1 MTARIRLR
9 SRASPAAAEMIAGFR
24 GSARKS
30 LAYRSRLGVR
40 FHLREIVDERRDDP
54 FLLLNQPFDGLLD
67 PEDRA
72 NAPARLPGDDE
83 RRSAIVHQGMVGLIH
98 NGDLKAALHHI
109 DPRVAQVVAQV
120 VESEL
125 PQRSIHDV
133 ASIGDPAFGV
143 AHVAQYR
150 SDRQAQELVGRGKQ
164 LSVPQGKIVV
174 RG

>member
-1 MTARIRLR
+1 ML
-9 SRASPAAAEMIAGFR
+9 
-24 GSARKS
+24 
-30 LAYRSRLGVR
+30 
-40 FHLREIVDERRDDP
+40 H
-54 FLLLNQPFDGLLD
+54 
-67 PEDRA
+67 PEDRTY
-72 NAPARLPGDDE
+72 APARLSGDDE
-83 RRSAIVHQGMVGLIH
+83 RRAAVIYERVVGLVH

-164 LSVPQGKIVV
+164 LSIPQGKIVV